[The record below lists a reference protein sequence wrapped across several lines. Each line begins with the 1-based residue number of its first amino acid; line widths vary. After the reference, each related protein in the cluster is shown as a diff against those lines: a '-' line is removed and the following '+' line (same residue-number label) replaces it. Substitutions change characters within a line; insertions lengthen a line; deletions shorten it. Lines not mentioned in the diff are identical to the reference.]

1 MPMPLKNACTVPRG
15 EALSKNEV
23 VEEHVDARPMEFRD
37 ASAEAKHLCRD
48 DAKDPSHRLLNA

>member
-23 VEEHVDARPMEFRD
+23 VEEHVDARPMEFGT
-37 ASAEAKHLCRD
+37 HLRKQIIF
-48 DAKDPSHRLLNA
+48 AAMTPKILRIGF